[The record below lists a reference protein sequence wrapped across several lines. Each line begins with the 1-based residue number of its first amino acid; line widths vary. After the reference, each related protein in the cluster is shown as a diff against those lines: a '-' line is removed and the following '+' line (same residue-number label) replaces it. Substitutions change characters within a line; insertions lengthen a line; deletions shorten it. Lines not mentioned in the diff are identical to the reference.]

1 MKKQKMSKRF
11 FLFFVF
17 TFLAF
22 VLFSCVKKIPEK
34 IEWNT
39 SLEEGFKF
47 ANEEKKKLLVD
58 FYRKDCKWCK
68 RLDDST
74 FTDRE
79 VISLSL
85 DFVFVKI
92 DAKKDSLLVEEYKV
106 SAYPTVILLKSS
118 GEEIERIVGYLSPR
132 EFFKNV
138 KSYLLGRGTLADLE
152 KKLKKDSTDVVLL
165 LKIGE
170 KYMDRKRY
178 DEAKRL
184 LRKINDLDSKNYWG
198 KTDSALFNLAYIH
211 YREKEYKDAM
221 VKFQSFSKDFP
232 ESGLRLDA
240 EEYIPYIY
248 EKMGDTTKALKLYE
262 EFLKEHPKIKESER
276 EWVEK
281 RIKKLKEK
289 N

>member
-1 MKKQKMSKRF
+1 MKMEKMPKRF
-11 FLFFVF
+11 SLFFVLS
-17 TFLAF
+17 FLI
-22 VLFSCVKKIPEK
+22 LFFPSCVKKIPEK

-39 SLEEGFKF
+39 SLEEGFKL

-74 FTDRE
+74 FTDRD

-184 LRKINDLDSKNYWG
+184 FRKINDLDSKNYWG

-232 ESGLRLDA
+232 ESNLRLEA

-262 EFLKEHPKIKESER
+262 KFLKEHPKIKESER

>member
-1 MKKQKMSKRF
+1 MPKRF

-17 TFLAF
+17 SFL
-22 VLFSCVKKIPEK
+22 VLIFSSCVKKIPEK

-39 SLEEGFKF
+39 SLEESFKL
-47 ANEEKKKLLVD
+47 ANEEKKKLLLD

-152 KKLKKDSTDVVLL
+152 KKLKKDSTDIVLL

-170 KYMDRKRY
+170 KYMDRKRH

-184 LRKINDLDSKNYWG
+184 FRKINDLDSKNYWG

-211 YREKEYKDAM
+211 YREKEYKEAIA
-221 VKFQSFSKDFP
+221 KFQNLSKDFP

-262 EFLKEHPKIKESER
+262 KFLKEHPKIKESEK

-281 RIKKLKEK
+281 RIKKLKGK